1 MCTSRLTSP
10 MSAISPP
17 GVATFGRIWLEILT
31 CQIRAQAEWFN
42 TAAFAPPAPFTFG
55 NSGRNSLRANW
66 FKNLDLS
73 LFKDF
78 PFNEKRSLQFRAEA
92 FNVTNTPTWG
102 IPVNDLNNP
111 AKLGS
116 INSTRSTER
125 QLQLS
130 LKLYF

>member
-1 MCTSRLTSP
+1 LSSP
-10 MSAISPP
+10 S
-17 GVATFGRIWLEILT
+17 T
-31 CQIRAQAEWFN
+31 QEWFN

-55 NSGRNSLRANW
+55 DSGRNSLRADW

-73 LFKDF
+73 LFRDF
-78 PFNEKRSLQFRAEA
+78 PIGERRSLQFRAEA

-102 IPVNDLNNP
+102 IPINDLNNH
-111 AKLGS
+111 AQLGT
-116 INSTRSTER
+116 ITSTRSTER